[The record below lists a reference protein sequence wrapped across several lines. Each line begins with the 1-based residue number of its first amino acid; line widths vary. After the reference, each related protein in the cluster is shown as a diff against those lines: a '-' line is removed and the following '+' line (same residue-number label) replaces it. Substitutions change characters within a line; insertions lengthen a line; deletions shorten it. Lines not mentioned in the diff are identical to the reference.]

1 MDIRQNKLD
10 EKLGLRVELSN
21 DGKTVF
27 VVSDDDTI
35 EITGVKNPREQL
47 RNLGI
52 LLLEKYGSPYWDK
65 PLFLLTEEEARALYF
80 ETPW

>member
-10 EKLGLRVELSN
+10 GKLGLRVELSDEKN
-21 DGKTVF
+21 TVF

-47 RNLGI
+47 RNLGL